1 MEFQG
6 RRKDIKLFH
15 SKLSATMCSILF
27 KKTLSGTLLVGVRGQ
42 QRCADFSVAPAHLQR
57 VDSLWVDT
65 KVSWKGW
72 GALI

>member
-1 MEFQG
+1 
-6 RRKDIKLFH
+6 
-15 SKLSATMCSILF
+15 MCSILF